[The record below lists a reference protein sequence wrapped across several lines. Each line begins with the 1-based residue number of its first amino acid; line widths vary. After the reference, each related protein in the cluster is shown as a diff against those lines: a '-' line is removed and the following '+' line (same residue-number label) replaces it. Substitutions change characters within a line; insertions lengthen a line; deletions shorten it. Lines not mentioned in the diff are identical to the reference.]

1 MWFGARACTPACQV
15 SVMCLAPV
23 KDIYFIQAV
32 HRQLR
37 AVCRST
43 HTWDTNLHVLLLS
56 SDALLF
62 SSCQLSTVSPQPA
75 AEKWNLLLASVWLL
89 RPGQVATL
97 SIGLGNGQSTANY
110 RPVTFTFLSKAR
122 QRLPQRLRSF
132 LFFFERETTNFHSTT
147 RPAQSL
153 VTTNF
158 LWTPSV
164 LEPKKI
170 SNLRKRCDSRAV
182 ERVHIAHNPLTVR
195 ST

>member
-56 SDALLF
+56 SDAVTRCCSQAVKHRVSAACCGEMELTFGLRLTTPAWSGCNAVDRF
-62 SSCQLSTVSPQPA
+62 GQWAINCQLQTCDLHLPLESTTAVTSTP
-75 AEKWNLLLASVWLL
+75 SVF
-89 RPGQVATL
+89 
-97 SIGLGNGQSTANY
+97 S
-110 RPVTFTFLSKAR
+110 
-122 QRLPQRLRSF
+122 
-132 LFFFERETTNFHSTT
+132 FFERETTNFHSTT

-158 LWTPSV
+158 L
-164 LEPKKI
+164 
-170 SNLRKRCDSRAV
+170 
-182 ERVHIAHNPLTVR
+182 
-195 ST
+195 